1 MTARSSVTNK
11 SCDTSEGLLPQ
22 SEPMPLTET
31 CAKHGISL
39 MLRRND
45 TTGEVAMACP
55 YCDAQER
62 GGGEDERKITE
73 HGVGRPKKPN

>member
-22 SEPMPLTET
+22 SEPIPATET

-45 TTGEVAMACP
+45 TTGEVVLACP

-62 GGGEDERKITE
+62 GRGEDERKITE
-73 HGVGRPKKPN
+73 DAVGRPKKPN